1 MLYVLN
7 GSIAVVLFVLIF
19 AFGVKLS
26 KKSASK
32 MKRGAIFPALVGLCT
47 AVLSFLFRCV

>member
-26 KKSASK
+26 KKS
-32 MKRGAIFPALVGLCT
+32 R
-47 AVLSFLFRCV
+47 

>member
-19 AFGVKLS
+19 AFGVKLNE
-26 KKSASK
+26 A
-32 MKRGAIFPALVGLCT
+32 RGDFSRIGRAVHSCAFLLVPVFFGG
-47 AVLSFLFRCV
+47 

>member
-19 AFGVKLS
+19 AFGVKLRATPHR
-26 KKSASK
+26 KV
-32 MKRGAIFPALVGLCT
+32 GAILPEVI
-47 AVLSFLFRCV
+47 